1 MNVIAILDV
10 GKTNKKLLLFDEQY
24 RVVWERSVAF
34 DNATDEDGESCEDL
48 GRLTSWIRESL
59 AMASALPDFR
69 IRAVNFSAYGA
80 SFVHL
85 GSDGHPVAPLY
96 NYLKA
101 YPEALRKK
109 FYKSYGGEVT
119 FSMLTAS
126 PVLGSLNSGMQ
137 LYRIKHQLPDLYA
150 SIHCSLH
157 LPQYLS
163 YLVTGKAFSE
173 ITSIGCHTNLWNFAQ
188 QHYHEWVYR
197 EGIIDKLAPIVPST
211 SVQPLEVG
219 RATAIAGGGARS
231 IASSRAAEIIAGVGL
246 HDSSASIIPY
256 LESFREPFVLI
267 STGTWCIT
275 MNPFNDEPLTI
286 AELQQDCLCY
296 MSYLGR
302 PVKAARLF
310 AGHDHEQQVKRLADH
325 FHISPAF
332 ASTVAFD
339 PACVAGL
346 REREERGG
354 HPQAAAPGVAG
365 GSGTAGSP
373 KVRRATTAGGKVRST
388 RGTDKVAAALK
399 ASVFG
404 KRELAAFDS
413 FEQAYHR
420 LMMDIMEQQV
430 ASTRLVLHAADVRRV
445 FVDGGFGRNQ
455 VYMHLLAAAFPDME
469 VFAAS
474 IPQATAMGAALA
486 IHSHWNKRIL
496 PGDIIELKYYK

>member
-10 GKTNKKLLLFDEQY
+10 GKTNKKILLFDEQY
-24 RVVWERSVAF
+24 RIVWERSMAF
-34 DNATDEDGESCEDL
+34 DSAVDEDGESCEDL
-48 GRLTSWIRESL
+48 GRLTSWVGESL
-59 AMASALPDFR
+59 AMASALADIR

-80 SFVHL
+80 SLVHL
-85 GSDGHPVAPLY
+85 GGDGQPVAPLY

-137 LYRIKHQLPDLYA
+137 LYRIRHQSPELYA
-150 SIHCSLH
+150 RIHCSLH

-163 YLVTGKAFSE
+163 WLLTGKAFSE
-173 ITSIGCHTNLWNFAQ
+173 ITSIGCHTNLWNFAR

-197 EGIIDKLAPIVPST
+197 EGIIGKLAPIVPST
-211 SVQPLEVG
+211 SVQPLGVG
-219 RATAIAGGGARS
+219 RAAAIAGGGARS
-231 IASSRAAEIIAGVGL
+231 IASGRAAEIIAGVGL

-275 MNPFNDEPLTI
+275 MNPFNDDPLTV

-325 FHISPAF
+325 FHVSPDIA
-332 ASTVAFD
+332 ATVAFD
-339 PACVAGL
+339 RACVDLLRAREGQVAVPGKARAASRAGK
-346 REREERGG
+346 
-354 HPQAAAPGVAG
+354 AAP
-365 GSGTAGSP
+365 P
-373 KVRRATTAGGKVRST
+373 
-388 RGTDKVAAALK
+388 LK
-399 ASVFG
+399 TSVFG
-404 KRELAAFDS
+404 KREMADFDS

-430 ASTRLVLHAADVRRV
+430 ASTRLVLHDTDVRRV